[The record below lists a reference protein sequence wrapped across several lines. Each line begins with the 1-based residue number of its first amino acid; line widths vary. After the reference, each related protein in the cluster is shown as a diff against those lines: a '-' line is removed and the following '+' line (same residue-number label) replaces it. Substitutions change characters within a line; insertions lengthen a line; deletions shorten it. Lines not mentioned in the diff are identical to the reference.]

1 MDRGDGGM
9 TRKKGGGREGG
20 RSGLSASEPV
30 DAPGAMRSGSAAAY
44 PAAPDEPPM
53 RLKDVNAWTYWA
65 QRRIRELEAELTWL
79 KGYSSRERSRLVQF
93 GNEQVERAERAEA
106 R

>member
-1 MDRGDGGM
+1 M
-9 TRKKGGGREGG
+9 TVKGGGREGG

-65 QRRIRELEAELTWL
+65 QRRIRELEAELA
-79 KGYSSRERSRLVQF
+79 
-93 GNEQVERAERAEA
+93 EQVERTDHDAARAERAEA
-106 R
+106 RVKELREEDRG